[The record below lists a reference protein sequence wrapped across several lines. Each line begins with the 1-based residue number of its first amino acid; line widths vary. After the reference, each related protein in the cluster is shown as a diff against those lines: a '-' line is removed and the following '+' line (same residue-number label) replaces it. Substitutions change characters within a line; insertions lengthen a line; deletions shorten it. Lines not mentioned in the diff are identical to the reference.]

1 MNGEYTDEQG
11 RVCKADF
18 RYYTNPSFWDTYRNK
33 LILLG
38 MINPDVATD
47 IIKSII
53 DKGEKDG
60 GYMPT
65 FFHGDHASTFVAGS
79 WLRGIKGFDLRR
91 AYKLLLKNATVPG
104 RGGRPW
110 LEEYLKQGWIAE
122 KDTTNVPTWDEYK
135 ASVTKT
141 QEYAYDDYA
150 TALIARELKDKK
162 NYQLLMQHSQ
172 NLSRRSG
179 LKALVW

>member
-1 MNGEYTDEQG
+1 
-11 RVCKADF
+11 
-18 RYYTNPSFWDTYRNK
+18 
-33 LILLG
+33 
-38 MINPDVATD
+38 
-47 IIKSII
+47 
-53 DKGEKDG
+53 
-60 GYMPT
+60 MPT

-79 WLRGIKGFDLRR
+79 WLRGIKDFDLQR

-110 LEEYLKQGWIAE
+110 LAEYLQQGWIAE

-141 QEYAYDDYA
+141 VEYAYDDYA
-150 TALIARELKDKK
+150 TALVARELKDKK

-172 NLSRRSG
+172 NYKNLFDPSTGFWRGKIADGSWIKDFDPWYPYYAYMYRE
-179 LKALVW
+179 ADAWN